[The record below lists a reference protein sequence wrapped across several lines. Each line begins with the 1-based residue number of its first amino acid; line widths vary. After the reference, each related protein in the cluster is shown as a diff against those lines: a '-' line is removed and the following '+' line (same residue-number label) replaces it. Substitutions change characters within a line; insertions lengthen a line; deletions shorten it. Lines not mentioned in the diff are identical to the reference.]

1 MAKETYEFK
10 EAGGVRLVKLSGVSN
25 DSYKSY
31 GHLDTLVLTDRSIRA
46 ASQATEDKTFPEHAG
61 KVKFL

>member
-1 MAKETYEFK
+1 MVKETYEFK
-10 EAGGVRLVKLSGVSN
+10 EAGGVRLAKLSGVSN

-31 GHLDTLVLTDRSIRA
+31 GHLDTLVLTECSIRA
-46 ASQATEDKTFPEHAG
+46 ASQATENKTFPERAG